1 MNQLLYRLLL
11 SFNSTSL
18 LIVVYLVKCG
28 FLIFPQSLWS
38 NVSPWVSYVI
48 YLLVPILT
56 TILSIL
62 VINFLD
68 SDSIE
73 IENGIS
79 KINFI
84 EQANNQFLP
93 SYLGYFFVALSIPNN
108 ETLIISYLIIYGFTF
123 CSQALYYNPIFLLF
137 GFNFYYVTT
146 VNDIKIFV
154 LTKQNLKNPS
164 EASFTHLKRINNFT
178 FIDTYKL

>member
-1 MNQLLYRLLL
+1 MKQLLYRLLL

-18 LIVVYLVKCG
+18 LIVVYLVKSG
-28 FLIFPQSLWS
+28 YLFLPKNIWI
-38 NVSPWVSYVI
+38 NVSPWISYAIFLIIPV
-48 YLLVPILT
+48 LT

-62 VINFLD
+62 VIDFLD

-73 IENGIS
+73 LKNGKS

-93 SYLGYFFVALSIPNN
+93 SYLGYFFVALSIPNLD
-108 ETLIISYLIIYGFTF
+108 TLIISYLIIYGFTF

-137 GFNFYYVTT
+137 GFNFYYITT
-146 VNDIKIFV
+146 INNIKIFV
-154 LTKQNLKNPS
+154 LTKQKLKNPS
-164 EASFTHLKRINNFT
+164 EANFTHLKRINNFT